1 MIPHMKLALQIVNS
15 LERDGVIGR
24 YAIGGAMAA
33 VFYTEP
39 VSTFD
44 VDIFIAFQTDSSG
57 LISLAPLYK
66 ALTQKGFFVSGE
78 HVEIGGV
85 PVQFLTAYNALV
97 EEALEKAVEILYEGI
112 TTRIFSPEYLIA
124 IALQTGRPKD
134 KIRVEMILAQAKP
147 DMALLEEL
155 LQRYGLKGIWKKWT
169 S

>member
-1 MIPHMKLALQIVNS
+1 MKLALEVVNR
-15 LERDGVIGR
+15 LERDGIIGR

-44 VDIFIAFQTDSSG
+44 IDIFIAFSANPSG
-57 LISLAPLYK
+57 LISLSPLYE
-66 ALTQKGFFVSGE
+66 ALAKKGFSVSGE

-85 PVQFLTAYNALV
+85 PVLFLAAYNALV
-97 EEALEKAVEILYEGI
+97 EEALEKAVEIHYEDI
-112 TTRIFSPEYLIA
+112 TTRIFSLEHVIA

-134 KIRVEMILAQAKP
+134 RGRVAMLLSQAKP
-147 DMALLEEL
+147 DMTLLDDIL
-155 LQRYGLKGIWKKWT
+155 HRYGLKGIWTKWT

>member
-1 MIPHMKLALQIVNS
+1 MKLALEVVNS
-15 LERDGVIGR
+15 LEREGIIGR
-24 YAIGGAMAA
+24 SAIGGAMAA

-44 VDIFIAFQTDSSG
+44 VDIFIAFQASPSG

-66 ALTQKGFFVSGE
+66 ALTQKGFLVVGE
-78 HVEIGGV
+78 HVEIGGA
-85 PVQFLTAYNALV
+85 PVQFLAAYNALIK
-97 EEALEKAVEILYEGI
+97 EALEKAVEILYEGI
-112 TTRIFSPEYLIA
+112 TTRILSPEYLIA

-134 KIRVEMILAQAKP
+134 KIRVEMMLAQAKP